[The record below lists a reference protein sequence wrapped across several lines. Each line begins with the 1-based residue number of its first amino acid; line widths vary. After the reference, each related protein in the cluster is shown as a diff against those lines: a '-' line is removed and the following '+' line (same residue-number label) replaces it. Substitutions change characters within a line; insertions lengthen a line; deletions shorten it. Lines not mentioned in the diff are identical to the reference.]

1 MLKNDAGQ
9 EKRGEEN
16 RVGKRRIQWYRK
28 GEREIDKGTAASCGR
43 LVQVTVRAVSELCLR
58 TMLAIAASS
67 HARAVQRVTAHC
79 TVH

>member
-1 MLKNDAGQ
+1 MTQVRRKQ
-9 EKRGEEN
+9 ERRTEWERG
-16 RVGKRRIQWYRK
+16 GYS
-28 GEREIDKGTAASCGR
+28 GTEREIDKGTAASCGR
-43 LVQVTVRAVSELCLR
+43 LVQVAVRAVSELCLR